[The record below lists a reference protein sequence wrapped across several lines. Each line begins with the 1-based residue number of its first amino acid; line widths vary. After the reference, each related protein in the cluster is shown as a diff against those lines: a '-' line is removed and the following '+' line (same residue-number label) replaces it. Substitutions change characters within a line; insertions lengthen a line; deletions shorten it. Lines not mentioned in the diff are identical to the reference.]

1 MHKRIITVAVA
12 FALVV
17 SLGASVASAQ
27 TGTTTAE
34 RIQALLRQIKELQ
47 AKIATLQTEVQTTIA
62 LARDLKEGMSS
73 EDVRA
78 LQELLAAD
86 REVYPEGIVSG
97 YFGPL
102 TAKAV
107 KKFQMKHGIEAVGMV
122 GPKTRAKLNTLVGD
136 TEFACKAWGHLIAPG
151 YLKKVGSAT
160 VDLSK
165 CSKVPPGITKNLA
178 GRATTTATSTD
189 TRAPKIT
196 GLVHSNVASTTA
208 EVKWRT
214 DEKASAAVW
223 YSIDSDV
230 IDGADLKTVSRSSL
244 LTSHVIELTNLATST
259 QYYYLAVAKDAAGN
273 TATSSI
279 ANFTTNAE

>member
-1 MHKRIITVAVA
+1 MYKKIITAAIA
-12 FALVV
+12 FTLVV
-17 SLGASVASAQ
+17 SVGAHVASAQ

-34 RIQALLRQIKELQ
+34 RIQALLKQVKELQ
-47 AKIATLQTEVQTTIA
+47 VKIAALQAEIQTTIA

-73 EDVRA
+73 KDVKA

-107 KKFQMKHGIEAVGMV
+107 RRFQMKHGIEAVGMV
-122 GPKTRAKLNTLVGD
+122 GPKTRAKLNMLAGD
-136 TEFACKAWGHLIAPG
+136 TEFTCKAWGHLIAPG
-151 YLKKVGSAT
+151 YLKKVGNAT

-165 CSKVPPGITKNLA
+165 CSKVPPGITKNL
-178 GRATTTATSTD
+178 GRATTTTTSTD
-189 TRAPKIT
+189 TRAPRIMD
-196 GLVHSNVASTTA
+196 LVHLNIASTTA
-208 EVKWRT
+208 QIKWRT
-214 DEKASAAVW
+214 NKSTSAAVW

-230 IDGADLKTVSRSSL
+230 IDGTDLEIESRSSL
-244 LTSHVIELTNLATST
+244 MTSHIVELGGLTADTT
-259 QYYYLAVAKDAAGN
+259 YHYLAVSADAAGN